1 MWGAPFNFFAD
12 KKTGLK
18 FYFMKNE
25 NRELNFVLNNL
36 SLDSWFIDVGA
47 NVGLYTMAVLAKN
60 EKFKKYNVLSIEPN
74 KKIYSRL
81 KNNYAILKK
90 SSPYLKRRVVF
101 LNAALSSTNGYGYL
115 DTSKNNA
122 NSLLVKKKSRNTV
135 RTNLYSFIFLLKKNR
150 IINPSFVKI
159 DTEGHEFFILKNFLE
174 KKNKKYFPN
183 FFIIEHQ
190 TSTKL
195 EKAINLLLKKNNY
208 TKLFKTRSNVIFG
221 LKDFK

>member
-1 MWGAPFNFFAD
+1 
-12 KKTGLK
+12 
-18 FYFMKNE
+18 MKNE

-122 NSLLVKKKSRNTV
+122 NSLLVKKSRNTV
-135 RTNLYSFIFLLKKNR
+135 RTKLYSFIFLLKKNR

-174 KKNKKYFPN
+174 KK
-183 FFIIEHQ
+183 
-190 TSTKL
+190 
-195 EKAINLLLKKNNY
+195 
-208 TKLFKTRSNVIFG
+208 
-221 LKDFK
+221 